1 MSVRARLVMGLVLM
15 ASGCASTRG
24 LTTPS
29 ARLARVDAAE
39 SARAAGDAA
48 LTEALASDEPMLLS
62 AALRA
67 LARTEA
73 PESGAGAVR
82 LLAHAD
88 PTVATWAA
96 FALGQIGGDAAEDA
110 LVAALPRSTAPE
122 EVLRAL
128 GRGGAPRTLSAVVAA
143 LADERPS
150 VRAAASTALGLL
162 ARRHGKALDV
172 DAATLAALGAR
183 LHQGERDE
191 RFGAAYA
198 LMRLA
203 RPAAGLA
210 LIVALGD
217 ADAEIRAT
225 AARGLGLAGAAP
237 SVLDPVLDDVDA
249 RVRVEVARALALV
262 GSSTRAHAAAAA
274 ARVATLSERELSRW
288 RTSAPGAASVLGEL
302 AAGALALGEPG
313 DRALEV
319 LAVGV
324 EGQAA
329 AAPVERARLS
339 CAVAFALDARAGE
352 RTRVQTCG
360 DTTLPAWRRLEL
372 EARLAG
378 RARDV
383 EGLTRLTGHDDERVR
398 AAAVE
403 ALSGVA
409 GDEARAALLGLLE
422 STDPYIAGG
431 AAGALADKLAP
442 LTPELELQ
450 LRALL
455 TRLAAQADPGF
466 VIGVLDALGTLGA
479 AGAPFVPDLAALE
492 ADARPAVRRRAA
504 AAHAAIEGRA
514 VAPVPPGAVEVG
526 PGLPSGRV
534 RARLETARG
543 PVEVVLFADVAPRT
557 VARFLALAQ
566 AGYYR
571 DRRFHRVVP
580 DFVAQSGC
588 PRGDGWGGPGEA
600 LLDETSPL
608 PFVRGAL
615 GIATSGRDT
624 GGSQFFVMH
633 AYHPHLDGEYTLFGQ
648 VTSGMEHVDALVQ
661 DDALLDVVI
670 TER

>member
-1 MSVRARLVMGLVLM
+1 MRAHVVWALGLVLSTT
-15 ASGCASTRG
+15 ACAGTRG
-24 LTTPS
+24 LATPS
-29 ARLARVDAAE
+29 VRLARVEAAE
-39 SARAAGDAA
+39 TARAAGDEAVTA
-48 LTEALASDEPMLLS
+48 ALASDEPMLQA

-73 PESGAGAVR
+73 PDSGQAAIPQLR
-82 LLAHAD
+82 HED

-96 FALGQIGGDAAEDA
+96 FALGQIGGEAAEDA
-110 LVAALPRSTAPE
+110 LVAALATSVVPE

-128 GRGGAPRTLSAVVAA
+128 GRGGAVRVTPAVVGA
-143 LADERPS
+143 LRDARPS
-150 VRAAASTALGLL
+150 VRAAAATALGLL
-162 ARRHGKALDV
+162 ARRHGKAVPV
-172 DAATLAALGAR
+172 DAAAVSALAAGLRAGD
-183 LHQGERDE
+183 RDE

-203 RPAAGLA
+203 RPEAGLA

-217 ADAEIRAT
+217 ADAEVRAT

-237 SVLDPVLDDVDA
+237 SVLDPVLDDADA
-249 RVRVEVARALALV
+249 RVRVEVVRALALV
-262 GSSTRAHAAAAA
+262 GSSTRALAAAASS
-274 ARVATLSERELSRW
+274 RLATVSERELSRW
-288 RTSAPGAASVLGEL
+288 RASAPGAASVLGEL
-302 AAGALALGEPG
+302 AAGALTLGEGG
-313 DRALEV
+313 DRALE
-319 LAVGV
+319 LLSAGV
-324 EGQAA
+324 DAHA
-329 AAPVERARLS
+329 AAPPAERARLS

-352 RTRVQTCG
+352 RTRVSTCG

-378 RARDV
+378 RAQDV
-383 EGLTRLTGHDDERVR
+383 EALERLAAHDDERVR

-409 GDEARAALLGLLE
+409 GDEARAVLLRLLT
-422 STDPYIAGG
+422 SPDPYIAGG

-442 LTPELELQ
+442 LTPELEAQ
-450 LRALL
+450 LRAVLA
-455 TRLAAQADPGF
+455 RLVAEADPGF
-466 VIGVLDALGTLGA
+466 VIGVLDSLGTLGA
-479 AGAPFVPDLAALE
+479 AGAPFVAELSRLE

-504 AAHAAIEGRA
+504 ATRAAITGG
-514 VAPVPPGAVEVG
+514 VAGVPAGPVALG

-534 RARLETARG
+534 RARLDTARG

-580 DFVAQSGC
+580 DFVAQTGC

-648 VTSGMEHVDALVQ
+648 VTSGLEAIDALVQ
-661 DDALLDVVI
+661 DEALLDVVI